1 MQEQFAVSE
10 RYRVSLTPIDQWPG
24 PGEVASKI
32 GGQTRLSAPAAG
44 GRLIDACGAQRKRL
58 CS

>member
-44 GRLIDACGAQRKRL
+44 GRRLDACGA
-58 CS
+58 